1 MDFMRVHRAVVDTG
15 RLKLHLDSPDQKSQV
30 CCPFT
35 LQASADAGKFGANSV
50 FVVARSAVT
59 IELQPLGSIVCP
71 ALLQGVAQV
80 CEDRISTARVLRAQC
95 VLESDGSVVTMDG
108 VHTVPMVP
116 VVRNVV
122 SPDGTWV
129 SSEEATGGATSF
141 CPEAVSPGRGSADRQ
156 DFGATPPNFQS
167 RNFGCPND
175 AHDREVDR
183 ALYSFTLGLVQP
195 SPLID
200 QRQCIL
206 VPGVVPFAPGTIELE
221 LENPTVNHVVIPRGS
236 VVALVHPVGF
246 ADLQKFEPLDPSDF
260 SAADRVG
267 HPHSVTVA
275 SATVES
281 VPPTDQADIQLEPRL
296 PPLALDEALPEDLQA
311 LADRLSS
318 LRHVVSC
325 AEPGA
330 ALPGVPRPAA
340 KTAERAARDRAS
352 WAKFRARTKARRAQE
367 REERQRA
374 QERAERQ
381 RAQQQQQRRERQ
393 RREQQRAPR
402 RPAADQVRQA
412 APRRP
417 AADLSRQA
425 APRRPAADAAAG
437 LQQQTAPPQPPP
449 DVLGQLVEGFNAL
462 AAQVHALHQ
471 RQWQQAAPQPPQPQ
485 WPSWPQGPAGPP
497 GFYRPF

>member
-15 RLKLHLDSPDQKSQV
+15 RLKLHLDSPDLKSQV

-311 LADRLSS
+311 LADRALAPGSAAPA
-318 LRHVVSC
+318 VVSSRPLEQL
-325 AEPGA
+325 APRPPD
-330 ALPGVPRPAA
+330 LPGPPLLGLAPLASPVLGRPP
-340 KTAERAARDRAS
+340 S
-352 WAKFRARTKARRAQE
+352 V
-367 REERQRA
+367 
-374 QERAERQ
+374 
-381 RAQQQQQRRERQ
+381 
-393 RREQQRAPR
+393 
-402 RPAADQVRQA
+402 RP
-412 APRRP
+412 P
-417 AADLSRQA
+417 
-425 APRRPAADAAAG
+425 
-437 LQQQTAPPQPPP
+437 LQAPPLLVPPHP
-449 DVLGQLVEGFNAL
+449 ILSQQISVRCLVGVSVPARPCPVPVIDPVPFL
-462 AAQVHALHQ
+462 
-471 RQWQQAAPQPPQPQ
+471 
-485 WPSWPQGPAGPP
+485 PS
-497 GFYRPF
+497 PFSSGWASPSSHHCDG